1 MQSIVN
7 KKDKRAKW
15 FRSDKISS
23 WEERNAAQYDEH
35 NLKLKISDGEFI
47 AQLRKYAKNLSFGTH
62 INFEDLVNDVLI
74 KFMYEQKKLKSH
86 PEIIGW
92 SKVTCKNRFY
102 DLLKKH
108 SNTKEFNNAN
118 LDEPEEDDKKTM
130 FAISSV
136 FQFKKKDSFSTRI
149 NKQIQAATIKL
160 SNTNTGRFEVL
171 SLNDAIEKAHKQDCD
186 LLQLT
191 RGEKIPICRF
201 EKKYSSVYIEN
212 KISNEMDQSN
222 ERNRENT
229 DLCTQVLEFIE
240 TDKFTDKERLV
251 VRYTITGIPNPEELG
266 ISAANI
272 RVIFHRAMKKINKW
286 RQAHETKF

>member
-1 MQSIVN
+1 MLT
-7 KKDKRAKW
+7 
-15 FRSDKISS
+15 
-23 WEERNAAQYDEH
+23 WEERNAAQYDKH
-35 NLKLKISDGEFI
+35 NLKLQISDGEFI

-74 KFMYEQKKLKSH
+74 KFMHEQQKLLNH

-108 SNTKEFNNAN
+108 SHTKEYNNAN
-118 LDEPEEDDKKTM
+118 IDEPDEDDKKPM

-149 NKQIQAATIKL
+149 NKQIQAETIKL
-160 SNTNTGRFEVL
+160 SNTNAGRFEVL

-201 EKKYSSVYIEN
+201 EKKYSSAYIDN
-212 KISNEMDQSN
+212 KVSNEMDQSN
-222 ERNRENT
+222 ERDQENS
-229 DLCTQVLEFIE
+229 DLCTQVLEFLE
-240 TDKFTDKERLV
+240 TDEFNDKERLV
-251 VRYTITGIPNPEELG
+251 VRYTITGTPNPEEHG

-272 RVIFHRAMKKINKW
+272 RVIFHRALKKINKW
-286 RQAHETKF
+286 RQAHETES

>member
-1 MQSIVN
+1 MQ
-7 KKDKRAKW
+7 
-15 FRSDKISS
+15 
-23 WEERNAAQYDEH
+23 
-35 NLKLKISDGEFI
+35 
-47 AQLRKYAKNLSFGTH
+47 
-62 INFEDLVNDVLI
+62 
-74 KFMYEQKKLKSH
+74 EQKKLQNH

-108 SNTKEFNNAN
+108 SHTKEFNNAN
-118 LDEPEEDDKKTM
+118 IDESDEDDKQPM

-149 NKQIQAATIKL
+149 NKQIQAETIKL

-171 SLNDAIEKAHKQDCD
+171 SLNDAIEKAYKQDCD
-186 LLQLT
+186 LLQIT

-201 EKKYSSVYIEN
+201 EKKYSSAYIDN

-222 ERNRENT
+222 ERDQENS
-229 DLCTQVLEFIE
+229 DLCTQVLEFLE
-240 TDKFTDKERLV
+240 TDEFNDKERLV
-251 VRYTITGIPNPEELG
+251 VRYTITGTPNPEEHG

-272 RVIFHRAMKKINKW
+272 RVIFHRALKKINKW
-286 RQAHETKF
+286 RQAHATGS